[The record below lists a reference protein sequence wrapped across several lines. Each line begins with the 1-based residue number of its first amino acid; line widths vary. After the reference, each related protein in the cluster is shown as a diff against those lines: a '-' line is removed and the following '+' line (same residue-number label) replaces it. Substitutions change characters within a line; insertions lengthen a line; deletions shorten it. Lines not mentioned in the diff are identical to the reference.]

1 MVKSVKVRNQIV
13 CACVQIFF
21 SPLAIEGFLLTRMYH
36 AVLNDGEGY
45 ELDWTDGDTRYRY
58 VVRLC
63 HCML

>member
-1 MVKSVKVRNQIV
+1 MR
-13 CACVQIFF
+13 ACNFAVF
-21 SPLAIEGFLLTRMYH
+21 SPRDRGLLGTQNRALLTRIYH

-63 HCML
+63 DCML